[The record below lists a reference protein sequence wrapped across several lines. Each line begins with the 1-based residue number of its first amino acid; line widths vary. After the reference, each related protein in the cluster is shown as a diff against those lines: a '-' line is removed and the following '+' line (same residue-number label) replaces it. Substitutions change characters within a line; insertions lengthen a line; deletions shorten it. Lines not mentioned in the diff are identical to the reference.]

1 MYIAPNPR
9 PDDDPWFAVRLACMP
24 IIGLMIGTVLM
35 SPMLTI
41 FPTILT
47 SLMAGNRKAFNPGK
61 VFGAPI
67 ALGGGLWVMSGVV
80 ALTYQSPLLLIV
92 TTGLFYFLGFFLIQ
106 KTGSPMGMLLIV
118 CTALTAVMGNGTYQ
132 AMQLLRDEMSKA
144 LLCYALVAPILFMIF
159 PPKTQDM
166 HVDDYTPSPPAGLF
180 IRTLNRTFVLLG
192 VTVLLY
198 TLIPF
203 NNVVLIIG
211 GMYVLVQSAVTEMAR
226 EAYQRV
232 RSALSGGA
240 IALLILSA
248 MEITGHLTTLSFL
261 LFLAVL
267 ALGHMMLY
275 GPRRAMT
282 YQDAATIMI
291 SIVGTSL
298 TSSDPDFAFVQRV
311 GLTLG
316 GVTGGMLLIVFLDN
330 LFGVAVQTSLKR
342 QSGSRLENTH
352 PR

>member
-9 PDDDPWFAVRLACMP
+9 PEDDPWFAVRLACMP

-67 ALGGGLWVMSGVV
+67 ALGGGLWVMSGIV
-80 ALTYQSPLLLIV
+80 ALTYQSPLLLIA

-159 PPKTQDM
+159 PPKTQEM
-166 HVDDYTPSPPAGLF
+166 HVDEYIPSPSEGMF

-211 GMYVLVQSAVTEMAR
+211 GMYVLVQSAVSEMAR
-226 EAYQRV
+226 EVYIRV
-232 RSALSGGA
+232 RAALSGGA
-240 IALLILSA
+240 IALLILAA
-248 MEITGHLTTLSFL
+248 MEISGHLTTLMFL

-267 ALGHMMLY
+267 ALGHLMLY
-275 GPRRAMT
+275 GPRRALT

-298 TSSDPDFAFVQRV
+298 TSSDPDFAYIQRV
-311 GLTLG
+311 ALTLG

-330 LFGVAVQTSLKR
+330 LFGVAVRTSVMS
-342 QSGSRLENTH
+342 QSGSGLR
-352 PR
+352 RVFQR

>member
-9 PDDDPWFAVRLACMP
+9 AEDDPWFAVRLACMP
-24 IIGLMIGTVLM
+24 IIGLLVGTVLM

-67 ALGGGLWVMSGVV
+67 ALGGGLWVMSGIV
-80 ALTYQSPLLLIV
+80 ALTYQSPPLLIA
-92 TTGLFYFLGFFLIQ
+92 TTGLFYFLGFLLIQ

-159 PPKTQDM
+159 PPKTRDM
-166 HVDDYTPSPPAGLF
+166 QVDEYIPSPPEGLL
-180 IRTLNRTFVLLG
+180 IRTLNRSLVLLG

-226 EAYQRV
+226 EAYRRV
-232 RSALSGGA
+232 RAALSGGVL
-240 IALLILSA
+240 ALLILSA
-248 MEITGHLTTLSFL
+248 MEISGHLSTLMFL
-261 LFLAVL
+261 IFLVVL
-267 ALGHMMLY
+267 ALGHLMLY
-275 GPRRAMT
+275 GPRRAIT

-298 TSSDPDFAFVQRV
+298 TSSDPDFAFIQRV
-311 GLTLG
+311 GLTLA
-316 GVTGGMLLIVFLDN
+316 GVSAGMLLIVFLDN
-330 LFGVAVQTSLKR
+330 LFGVAVKDPAAPQAGSLFA
-342 QSGSRLENTH
+342 RLSQ
-352 PR
+352 R

>member
-1 MYIAPNPR
+1 MYITPNPR
-9 PDDDPWFAVRLACMP
+9 PQDDPWFAVRLACMP
-24 IIGLMIGTVLM
+24 VIGLTIGVVLM
-35 SPMLTI
+35 SPMLI
-41 FPTILT
+41 LFPIMMT

-80 ALTYQSPLLLIV
+80 ALTYQSPLLLILS
-92 TTGLFYFLGFFLIQ
+92 TGLCYFIGFYLIQ
-106 KTGSPMGMLLIV
+106 KTGSPIGMLLII

-144 LLCYALVAPILFMIF
+144 LICYALVAPILFMIF
-159 PPKTQDM
+159 PPKTQEM
-166 HVDDYTPSPPAGLF
+166 QVDEYTPSPEDGLF
-180 IRTLNRTFVLLG
+180 IRALNRTFVLLG

-211 GMYVLVQSAVTEMAR
+211 GMYVLVQSAVSEMAR
-226 EAYQRV
+226 EAYQRI

-240 IALLILSA
+240 IAMLILAA
-248 MEITGHLTTLSFL
+248 MQISGHLTTLMFL
-261 LFLAVL
+261 IFLAVL
-267 ALGHMMLY
+267 ALGHLMLY

-298 TSSDPDFAFVQRV
+298 TSSDPSFAYIQRV
-311 GLTLG
+311 VLTLG

-330 LFGVAVQTSLKR
+330 LFSVAVN
-342 QSGSRLENTH
+342 QSVPQSDRPPFHT
-352 PR
+352 

>member
-1 MYIAPNPR
+1 MYITPNPR
-9 PDDDPWFAVRLACMP
+9 AEDDPWFAVRLACMP
-24 IIGLMIGTVLM
+24 VIGLMIGVVLM
-35 SPMLTI
+35 SPML
-41 FPTILT
+41 ILYPIMMT

-67 ALGGGLWVMSGVV
+67 ALIAGLWVMSGVV
-80 ALTYQSPLLLIV
+80 ALTYQSPPLLIA
-92 TTGLFYFLGFFLIQ
+92 TTGVLYFLGFFLIQ
-106 KTGSPMGMLLIV
+106 KTGSPMGMLLII

-144 LLCYALVAPILFMIF
+144 LLCYAVVAPVLYMLF
-159 PPKTQDM
+159 PPKAREA
-166 HVDDYTPSPPAGLF
+166 HVDDYTPSPDEGLF
-180 IRTLNRTFVLLG
+180 IRSLNRTFVLLC

-211 GMYVLVQSAVTEMAR
+211 GMYVLVQSAVSEIAR

-240 IALLILSA
+240 IAMLILGA
-248 MEITGHLTTLSFL
+248 MQISGHLTTLAFL

-267 ALGHMMLY
+267 VLGHMMLY
-275 GPRRAMT
+275 GPRRAMS

-298 TSSDPDFAFVQRV
+298 TTSDPNFAYIQRV
-311 GLTLG
+311 ALTLG
-316 GVTGGMLLIVFLDN
+316 GTTGGMLLIVFLDN
-330 LFGVAVQTSLKR
+330 LFGVAVQPAKKG
-342 QSGSRLENTH
+342 QSSSKLGKIFQR
-352 PR
+352 